1 MIKSIVFFFLF
12 VVVFFSQGFSKEKS
26 IVTIKGFAPAYV
38 GKTVELFTIE
48 DYFSRKESLI
58 ASSMVLE
65 DSTFSFSFYNEKTQ
79 KVILKS
85 NKNTTYLYIQPSG
98 VYEVF
103 LPEKDSYDPYR
114 PNGNSVELAFYGLD
128 SMDINYKVLGFER
141 WVDDFL
147 GTYFYI
153 KKSNGTEFSIQ
164 LDKFKTN
171 VEKAYMN
178 DSSTFFKTFV
188 RFRMASL
195 DEIQQAATRN
205 NFEKHDFYIKKSP
218 VSYDNDVYM
227 DYIVKFYDNLVP
239 RLSFEVNNAVYLA
252 VLKSSPTLV
261 MKALSGEYTLINLRL
276 REMIMVKMLSDYF
289 YKGDFPQTNT
299 LTIMDSVSRFAMFE
313 ANKIIASNLKER
325 LTELVPGGK
334 APGFSL
340 KNKEGVAVNGTNYT
354 SKHVYFHF
362 FDPSSLGNLK
372 ELQLLIP
379 IQLKYY
385 NDVDF
390 VTVYKKKETYT
401 EPELK
406 ALESIKWDK
415 FEVSDDD
422 EILKNYQIQTF
433 PSYVLLDRYGYV
445 VSSPALGPLPNG
457 NRENIEKVFFYIQKM
472 NLENKTEEK

>member
-1 MIKSIVFFFLF
+1 MIKSIFFFFLF
-12 VVVFFSQGFSKEKS
+12 VVVFFFQGFGKEKS
-26 IVTIKGFAPAYV
+26 IVTIKGFAPAYL
-38 GKTVELFTIE
+38 GKTVELFAIE

-65 DSTFSFSFYNEKTQ
+65 DSTFSLSFYNEKTQ

-98 VYEVF
+98 SYEVF

-153 KKSNGTEFSIQ
+153 KKSNGTEFSMQ

-171 VEKAYMN
+171 VEKAYIN
-178 DSSTFFKTFV
+178 DTSTFFKTFV

-227 DYIVKFYDNLVP
+227 DYIIKFYDNLVP

-252 VLKSSPTLV
+252 VLKSSPHARDESAFRRIHLDQSTLERDDY
-261 MKALSGEYTLINLRL
+261 GEN
-276 REMIMVKMLSDYF
+276 
-289 YKGDFPQTNT
+289 
-299 LTIMDSVSRFAMFE
+299 
-313 ANKIIASNLKER
+313 
-325 LTELVPGGK
+325 
-334 APGFSL
+334 
-340 KNKEGVAVNGTNYT
+340 
-354 SKHVYFHF
+354 
-362 FDPSSLGNLK
+362 
-372 ELQLLIP
+372 
-379 IQLKYY
+379 
-385 NDVDF
+385 
-390 VTVYKKKETYT
+390 
-401 EPELK
+401 
-406 ALESIKWDK
+406 
-415 FEVSDDD
+415 
-422 EILKNYQIQTF
+422 
-433 PSYVLLDRYGYV
+433 V
-445 VSSPALGPLPNG
+445 VGLFL
-457 NRENIEKVFFYIQKM
+457 
-472 NLENKTEEK
+472 

>member
-1 MIKSIVFFFLF
+1 MIKSIFFFFLF
-12 VVVFFSQGFSKEKS
+12 VVVFFFQGFSKEKS

-98 VYEVF
+98 IYEVF

-178 DSSTFFKTFV
+178 DSSTYFKTFV

-239 RLSFEVNNAVYLA
+239 RLSFEVNNAVYLG

-340 KNKEGVAVNGTNYT
+340 KNKEGVTVNATNYT

-372 ELQLLIP
+372 ELQLLVP

-390 VTVYKKKETYT
+390 VTVYKKKETYSET
-401 EPELK
+401 ELK